1 MPLHP
6 ELVQLLAAWTA
17 ASLEHI
23 RRHKRLVADH
33 RGPLDRHVIGR
44 IVRRVG
50 RAAGV
55 PGVHPHRLRH
65 TLATQAKVSG
75 VASGASFG
83 SSRERAL
90 PAAQHADLRRAR
102 SGGGPSGMR
111 DLRCH
116 RLVA

>member
-6 ELVQLLAAWTA
+6 ELVTLLADWTA

-44 IVRRVG
+44 IVARVG

-65 TLATQAKVSG
+65 TLATQAIN
-75 VASGASFG
+75 
-83 SSRERAL
+83 R
-90 PAAQHADLRRAR
+90 
-102 SGGGPSGMR
+102 GMR
-111 DLRCH
+111 LEAIAALLDTARW
-116 RLVA
+116 R